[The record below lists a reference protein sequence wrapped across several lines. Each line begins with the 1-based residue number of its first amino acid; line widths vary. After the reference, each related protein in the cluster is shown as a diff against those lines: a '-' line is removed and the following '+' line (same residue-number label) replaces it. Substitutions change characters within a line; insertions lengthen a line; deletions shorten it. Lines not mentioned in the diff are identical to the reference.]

1 MNGVV
6 YDLYRKG
13 LSLLLAVL
21 HQYYRYVQYIYF
33 MNGVVYELYRKGLP
47 LLLAVLHQ
55 HCRYVQSNAGYWEK
69 HFLEPGQ

>member
-1 MNGVV
+1 
-6 YDLYRKG
+6 
-13 LSLLLAVL
+13 
-21 HQYYRYVQYIYF
+21 